1 MHNASLHFG
10 AIGAMAPR
18 DIPVRAGIGGRT
30 APAGAA
36 PGLASMLDMNG
47 DGNAL
52 DDIMSLAGKVLRRP
66 R

>member
-30 APAGAA
+30 AP
-36 PGLASMLDMNG
+36 GLASMLDMNG

-52 DDIMSLAGKVLRRP
+52 DDIMRLAGKVLRQQR
-66 R
+66 